1 MIIVKDGHS
10 QLNGTRAD
18 LLEETALLFDSLLD
32 VAPEVLII
40 CFNSYNDE
48 ILQTIYKANP
58 HLMKML
64 VDIIDSIHKENKWVN
79 LSY

>member
-18 LLEETALLFDSLLD
+18 LLEETVLLFDSLLD

-58 HLMKML
+58 NVLAIGEEIVSKVREH
-64 VDIIDSIHKENKWVN
+64 IKEDEV
-79 LSY
+79 

>member
-10 QLNGTRAD
+10 QLNGTRGE

-40 CFNSYNDE
+40 CLKSYEAELIHTVKNSNPATLRIGEE
-48 ILQTIYKANP
+48 IVSKVREHI
-58 HLMKML
+58 
-64 VDIIDSIHKENKWVN
+64 KEDKV
-79 LSY
+79 